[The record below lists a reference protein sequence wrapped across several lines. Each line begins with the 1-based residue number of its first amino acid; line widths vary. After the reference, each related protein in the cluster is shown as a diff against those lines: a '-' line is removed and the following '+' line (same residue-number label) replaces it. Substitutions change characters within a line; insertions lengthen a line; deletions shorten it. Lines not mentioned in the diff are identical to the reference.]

1 MASSSKT
8 LSMMGVLR
16 SPVRLDSSIDI
27 VVDDEVYS
35 PSDDSFL
42 LLRAVEV
49 SPGETFL
56 EMGTGSGLTALHAAK
71 LGAGVTAADI
81 NPNAV
86 ECARKNAERNGL
98 ALEVVRSNLFEK
110 IPGSFDVIA
119 FNPPYLPGTASSTS
133 WIEKAWAGGGEGSE
147 IAVRF
152 LGQAW
157 EHLAPGGRI
166 YMVLSS
172 VGGLMSVL
180 KAAKE
185 RYTADMIEEK
195 HMFFESMYSYRLKA
209 KTSDSEK

>member
-1 MASSSKT
+1 MASPSKT

-16 SPVRLDSSIDI
+16 SAVRLDSSIDI
-27 VVDDEVYS
+27 VVDDEVYN
-35 PSDDSFL
+35 PNDDSFL
-42 LLRAVEV
+42 LLRSVDV

-56 EMGTGSGLTALHAAK
+56 EMGTGSGLIALHAAK
-71 LGAGVTAADI
+71 LGAKVTAADI

-86 ECARKNAERNGL
+86 ECTRRNAARNGL
-98 ALEVVRSNLFEK
+98 ELEVVRSNLFENV
-110 IPGSFDVIA
+110 PGIFDTVA
-119 FNPPYLPGTASSTS
+119 FNPPYLPGAASSTS

-147 IAVRF
+147 IAVGF
-152 LGQAW
+152 LEQAW
-157 EHLAPGGRI
+157 RHLAPGGRI

-185 RYTADMIEEK
+185 RYSSEMIEEK

-209 KTSDSEK
+209 RTSDSEK

>member
-1 MASSSKT
+1 MASPSKT
-8 LSMMGVLR
+8 LSMMGVLH
-16 SPVRLDSSIDI
+16 SAVRLDSSIDI
-27 VVDDEVYS
+27 VVDDEVYN

-42 LLRAVEV
+42 LLRTVEV

-71 LGAGVTAADI
+71 LGAKVTASDI

-86 ECARKNAERNGL
+86 ECTRKNAERNGL
-98 ALEVVRSNLFEK
+98 VLETVRSNLFEK
-110 IPGSFDVIA
+110 IPGTFDVVA
-119 FNPPYLPGTASSTS
+119 FNPPYLPGATSSTS

-152 LGQAW
+152 LEQAW
-157 EHLAPGGRI
+157 AHLASDGRI

-185 RYTADMIEEK
+185 RYTSEMIEEK
-195 HMFFESMYSYRLKA
+195 HMFFESIYSYRLKTRA
-209 KTSDSEK
+209 SDSGR